1 MFERVKAAW
10 SAFRRPGVK
19 MVQLQDLFGGILQG
33 IEISQFRNYE
43 SYLQAGSKKIWALY
57 KACDLIGKVCMDTTG
72 ILSKIGGDG
81 SRVKNADL
89 DRLLSAPNEFE
100 TFGEMIYKWVF
111 HMLLC
116 GNAFWTKDESN
127 GQGQRP
133 KAIFQL
139 NPKRMR
145 VSVDARL
152 GVVGYIYTNFDGE
165 QIPYDVEEIMHF
177 RLPHPNNDFWGV
189 GAVEAAEPLFNE
201 AINRDL
207 WQENFWKNGAS
218 PSGLMILEDVVV
230 DKGKWEEAKAEF
242 NRRYSGLK
250 NAGKTILL
258 TGKWKHEQLGLTAQE
273 MQNIEQSKW
282 TVEQIF
288 MQLGVPLS
296 VAGVREAANY
306 NCIPAGELVETP
318 LGPVAIENLKQGDPI
333 WQWSKDGL
341 TKGAV
346 VAIIPQKAAPIFE
359 IKTQTRTLKAS
370 ANHPVLGFDLK
381 WRRADQLAVNDRCL
395 TAMAHG
401 FSGERIISVRQL
413 PSEPVFDLAATNEHT
428 FIAGGIVVHN
438 TAEKD
443 DIRFRRY
450 TIKPL
455 LKFAEDTINSDL
467 VEGYGGN
474 LEYRFNVQGLIDLG
488 NILQTF
494 APLFDRGV
502 ISINEMRDAVGLP
515 KIMDDPLFDQHFIT
529 AALVP
534 LELAGVA
541 AGDQTQQAARAIMQ
555 RFIDSSLCGQEARKT
570 LESISR
576 KLIDLQN
583 GMNRQVSLNVE
594 APPVPSVNVEV
605 AAPPVP
611 EVNVEV
617 KVPPAKPVGRRK
629 VSLKR
634 GADGEMTGS
643 IEPE

>member
-1 MFERVKAAW
+1 
-10 SAFRRPGVK
+10 
-19 MVQLQDLFGGILQG
+19 
-33 IEISQFRNYE
+33 
-43 SYLQAGSKKIWALY
+43 
-57 KACDLIGKVCMDTTG
+57 
-72 ILSKIGGDG
+72 
-81 SRVKNADL
+81 
-89 DRLLSAPNEFE
+89 
-100 TFGEMIYKWVF
+100 
-111 HMLLC
+111 MLLC
-116 GNAFWTKDESN
+116 GNAFWTKDEPN

-133 KAIFQL
+133 KMIFQL

-201 AINRDL
+201 AINRDV

-306 NCIPAGELVETP
+306 N
-318 LGPVAIENLKQGDPI
+318 
-333 WQWSKDGL
+333 
-341 TKGAV
+341 
-346 VAIIPQKAAPIFE
+346 
-359 IKTQTRTLKAS
+359 
-370 ANHPVLGFDLK
+370 
-381 WRRADQLAVNDRCL
+381 
-395 TAMAHG
+395 
-401 FSGERIISVRQL
+401 
-413 PSEPVFDLAATNEHT
+413 
-428 FIAGGIVVHN
+428 

-467 VEGYGGN
+467 IEGHGGN

-534 LELAGVA
+534 LELAGIA
-541 AGDQTQQAARAIMQ
+541 AGDQSQQAARSIME
-555 RFIDSSLCGQEARKT
+555 RFIESSLLNGQ
-570 LESISR
+570 
-576 KLIDLQN
+576 
-583 GMNRQVSLNVE
+583 V
-594 APPVPSVNVEV
+594 
-605 AAPPVP
+605 
-611 EVNVEV
+611 
-617 KVPPAKPVGRRK
+617 RR
-629 VSLKR
+629 V
-634 GADGEMTGS
+634 
-643 IEPE
+643 I